1 MRAWEPHIGM
11 GMNGDE
17 EDLGL
22 QKSLSD
28 ASFAVN
34 SWFKDV
40 SEPTLLLFQHFLNAF
55 DFQWKERR

>member
-1 MRAWEPHIGM
+1 MRAWAPHIGM
-11 GMNGDE
+11 GMNGDK

-55 DFQWKERR
+55 DFQ